1 MGNNIRSSSR
11 PKALAPSIPMPP
23 LADAMDAVHLSVD
36 RFCLLAGVEALA
48 EMMEEDATTVCGAR
62 HRRHGDRRGYR
73 WGHTQSEIG
82 YHGGRVK
89 VQRPRV
95 RDHAGKEVGLESW
108 QVLRDGNLLLE
119 WALNLMVLNVSTR
132 KYHRAV
138 RLPEGDLAKARGD
151 GTSKSA
157 VSRRFVALSR
167 KKMKAWLASDLS
179 ELDLL
184 VIQIDGLHVGDHVL
198 VAAIGVDGNGDKHVL
213 AVVEGATENTVVVQA
228 LIDNLLA
235 RGLDP
240 TLPRLFIVDGAK
252 ALSKA
257 IRNTFGVAAAIQRC
271 QVHKGRNIIERLP
284 LHLHASVKKALRQA
298 WDQDDADKAERL
310 LRNLARR
317 LEHEEPGVSGS
328 ILEGLEEILTVIRL
342 GLPHELRRSL
352 ACTNI
357 IENALGTVRQVT
369 RNVKRW
375 RNAEMALR
383 WTAAGLLEAQKT
395 FRRLKAYR
403 QLPIL
408 RNALQEHL
416 RKAHADS
423 AIETIMKA
431 AQHHQPATPA
441 PRISTE
447 IGTSPFD
454 RLDRYRSWCRPVP
467 ARSSLL
473 RGGLAERLGLE
484 VVRRGD
490 LQQLQVVGP
499 FEHVVGDTGRLEDAG
514 AGLGQGLAASV
525 IPEPHPAL
533 EDVNQL
539 EVDLVVA
546 VQPDLG
552 AVRGLGLDDMGVV
565 APVGRAVDAEVA
577 VDELGPQPVADEA
590 AVLGMDDGKLL
601 CDFTHLPGSLIGSIG
616 GHTRSRTHKFEA
628 KSALMRVG
636 RRRDS
641 CRRVCRIGLRRRGS
655 V

>member
-1 MGNNIRSSSR
+1 M
-11 PKALAPSIPMPP
+11 
-23 LADAMDAVHLSVD
+23 V
-36 RFCLLAGVEALA
+36 
-48 EMMEEDATTVCGAR
+48 
-62 HRRHGDRRGYR
+62 
-73 WGHTQSEIG
+73 
-82 YHGGRVK
+82 GGRRK
-89 VQRPRV
+89 LIDSRV
-95 RDHAGKEVGLESW
+95 VGIINET
-108 QVLRDGNLLLE
+108 DG
-119 WALNLMVLNVSTR
+119 APGSCCADIGAR

-198 VAAIGVDGNGDKHVL
+198 MAAIGVDGNGDKHVL

-284 LHLHASVKKALRQA
+284 QHLHASVKKALRQA
-298 WDQDDADKAERL
+298 WDQDDANKAERL

-357 IENALGTVRQVT
+357 VENALGTVRQVT

-375 RNAEMALR
+375 RHAEMALR

-395 FRRLKAYR
+395 FRRLKAPVDGSR
-403 QLPIL
+403 MVDHQSARFGKVGNNAVSFRVRVKIRNTLGKAQNIGVAVLPVFSL
-408 RNALQEHL
+408 FVG
-416 RKAHADS
+416 S
-423 AIETIMKA
+423 A
-431 AQHHQPATPA
+431 
-441 PRISTE
+441 E
-447 IGTSPFD
+447 IGEGA
-454 RLDRYRSWCRPVP
+454 V
-467 ARSSLL
+467 
-473 RGGLAERLGLE
+473 LGIG
-484 VVRRGD
+484 RFQGNPS
-490 LQQLQVVGP
+490 GHGSAG
-499 FEHVVGDTGRLEDAG
+499 FELK
-514 AGLGQGLAASV
+514 
-525 IPEPHPAL
+525 
-533 EDVNQL
+533 
-539 EVDLVVA
+539 VVA
-546 VQPDLG
+546 V
-552 AVRGLGLDDMGVV
+552 
-565 APVGRAVDAEVA
+565 
-577 VDELGPQPVADEA
+577 
-590 AVLGMDDGKLL
+590 
-601 CDFTHLPGSLIGSIG
+601 
-616 GHTRSRTHKFEA
+616 
-628 KSALMRVG
+628 LMG
-636 RRRDS
+636 RRRLAETWRLVEILHIDAINAAVEQDFGKDADRS
-641 CRRVCRIGLRRRGS
+641 LGH
-655 V
+655 

>member
-1 MGNNIRSSSR
+1 MTDTAISPLRQRMIEDMTVRGFTPGTQRGYIVAVRNFTAFLGRS
-11 PKALAPSIPMPP
+11 PDE
-23 LADAMDAVHLSVD
+23 ADAEDLRRYQLHMRSCGASATSMNAAVSALRFFFGVTLQRNDAN
-36 RFCLLAGVEALA
+36 AG
-48 EMMEEDATTVCGAR
+48 MTTVREPNKLPVVLSPQEVERLLDAAPGLKYRAALSLAYGAGLR
-62 HRRHGDRRGYR
+62 A
-73 WGHTQSEIG
+73 SE
-82 YHGGRVK
+82 VVSLK
-89 VQRPRV
+89 VS
-95 RDHAGKEVGLESW
+95 D
-108 QVLRDGNLLLE
+108 
-119 WALNLMVLNVSTR
+119 NLMVLNVSTR

-198 VAAIGVDGNGDKHVL
+198 MAAIGVDGNGDKHVL

-284 LHLHASVKKALRQA
+284 QHLHASVKKALRQA
-298 WDQDDADKAERL
+298 WDQDDANKAERL
-310 LRNLARR
+310 LRNLVRR

-328 ILEGLEEILTVIRL
+328 ILEGLDEILTVIRL

-357 IENALGTVRQVT
+357 VENALGTVRQVT

-375 RNAEMALR
+375 RHAEMALR

-416 RKAHADS
+416 RKAQADS

-431 AQHHQPATPA
+431 A
-441 PRISTE
+441 
-447 IGTSPFD
+447 
-454 RLDRYRSWCRPVP
+454 
-467 ARSSLL
+467 
-473 RGGLAERLGLE
+473 
-484 VVRRGD
+484 
-490 LQQLQVVGP
+490 
-499 FEHVVGDTGRLEDAG
+499 
-514 AGLGQGLAASV
+514 
-525 IPEPHPAL
+525 
-533 EDVNQL
+533 
-539 EVDLVVA
+539 
-546 VQPDLG
+546 
-552 AVRGLGLDDMGVV
+552 
-565 APVGRAVDAEVA
+565 
-577 VDELGPQPVADEA
+577 
-590 AVLGMDDGKLL
+590 
-601 CDFTHLPGSLIGSIG
+601 
-616 GHTRSRTHKFEA
+616 
-628 KSALMRVG
+628 
-636 RRRDS
+636 
-641 CRRVCRIGLRRRGS
+641 
-655 V
+655 

>member
-1 MGNNIRSSSR
+1 MGKNIRSSSS
-11 PKALAPSIPMPP
+11 PKALATSFPMPP

-62 HRRHGDRRGYR
+62 HRRHGNRRGYR

-198 VAAIGVDGNGDKHVL
+198 MAAIGVDGNGDKHVL

-284 LHLHASVKKALRQA
+284 QHLHASVKKALRQA
-298 WDQDDADKAERL
+298 WDQDDANKAERL

-317 LEHEEPGVSGS
+317 WSMRNRASRAASWRGW
-328 ILEGLEEILTVIRL
+328 
-342 GLPHELRRSL
+342 RRSSPSSAS
-352 ACTNI
+352 ACRTNSGARSPAPTSSRTRSARCARSPATS
-357 IENALGTVRQVT
+357 NAGDTP
-369 RNVKRW
+369 RW
-375 RNAEMALR
+375 RSDGPPPACWRPRKPSVASRHIASCPSSEMLS
-383 WTAAGLLEAQKT
+383 
-395 FRRLKAYR
+395 
-403 QLPIL
+403 
-408 RNALQEHL
+408 RN
-416 RKAHADS
+416 
-423 AIETIMKA
+423 T
-431 AQHHQPATPA
+431 
-441 PRISTE
+441 
-447 IGTSPFD
+447 
-454 RLDRYRSWCRPVP
+454 
-467 ARSSLL
+467 
-473 RGGLAERLGLE
+473 
-484 VVRRGD
+484 
-490 LQQLQVVGP
+490 
-499 FEHVVGDTGRLEDAG
+499 
-514 AGLGQGLAASV
+514 
-525 IPEPHPAL
+525 
-533 EDVNQL
+533 
-539 EVDLVVA
+539 
-546 VQPDLG
+546 
-552 AVRGLGLDDMGVV
+552 
-565 APVGRAVDAEVA
+565 
-577 VDELGPQPVADEA
+577 
-590 AVLGMDDGKLL
+590 
-601 CDFTHLPGSLIGSIG
+601 
-616 GHTRSRTHKFEA
+616 
-628 KSALMRVG
+628 
-636 RRRDS
+636 
-641 CRRVCRIGLRRRGS
+641 
-655 V
+655 